1 MNLTVHTV
9 SMTADKILEFT
20 SVIAGMFFYTQPSP
34 KQGTA
39 LDTRERGISILRYYT
54 KCGLLDN
61 SEIRERKEE
70 EEIEKK
76 KKLRWWGWVGG
87 EREDERER
95 FHFKV
100 LHKMRVIN

>member
-1 MNLTVHTV
+1 
-9 SMTADKILEFT
+9 MTADKILEFT

-70 EEIEKK
+70 EEKERKK
-76 KKLRWWGWVGG
+76 KRKKNCDGGGGWEG
-87 EREDERER
+87 RER
-95 FHFKV
+95 TRERGFILKYYT
-100 LHKMRVIN
+100 KCG